1 MNNYSL
7 IQSFLDYCQL
17 KKQYARYTLENYE
30 RDLVR
35 LNAYALSCK
44 LDLLSFDKLACRDFI
59 AVEYDFQQ
67 SNKTLCRRIS
77 AYRTCWDFFQIQN
90 LVAKNPWRQIRLP
103 KVTQVLPKIIP
114 TKKMISFLDN
124 ISVSTPLGFRNR
136 VVCECLY
143 GLGLRVSELVSLE
156 LSQINFM
163 TGECRVIGKR
173 DKERIAIMGDI
184 TIGILKRY
192 VDDFRGASNKTDSKT
207 LILSNKGLPITVRSI
222 QRIVKK
228 CSLEQGID
236 PPLTPHV
243 LRHCYAS
250 DLYKGGADISIIKE
264 LLGHEHV
271 STTEI
276 YTHVAMDEL
285 KETITLAHP
294 HG

>member
-1 MNNYSL
+1 VNNYSL

-35 LNAYALSCK
+35 LNDYALSCK

-192 VDDFRGASNKTDSKT
+192 VDEFRSSAKKTNSKT

-228 CSLEQGID
+228 CSIEQGID

-294 HG
+294 YG

>member
-192 VDDFRGASNKTDSKT
+192 VDDFRGAANKTDSKT

>member
-35 LNAYALSCK
+35 LNTYALSCK

>member
-1 MNNYSL
+1 VNNYSL

>member
-184 TIGILKRY
+184 TIGVLKRY

>member
-1 MNNYSL
+1 VNNYSL

-192 VDDFRGASNKTDSKT
+192 VADFRGASNKTDSKT

>member
-1 MNNYSL
+1 VNNYSL

-184 TIGILKRY
+184 TIGVLKRY

>member
-35 LNAYALSCK
+35 LNDYALSCK

-192 VDDFRGASNKTDSKT
+192 VDEFRSSAKKTNSKT

-228 CSLEQGID
+228 CSIEQGID

-294 HG
+294 YG